1 MMCIALK
8 AWPGVSGQRLQTD
21 FDSSGLMP
29 TVTIILCPLE
39 AVTGMQRLL
48 TRE

>member
-1 MMCIALK
+1 MALK
-8 AWPGVSGQRLQTD
+8 AWPGVSRQKPRTD

-29 TVTIILCPLE
+29 IVTIILRPLE

-48 TRE
+48 TRER

>member
-8 AWPGVSGQRLQTD
+8 AWPGVSGQKLRTD
-21 FDSSGLMP
+21 FDSCGLMP
-29 TVTIILCPLE
+29 IVTIISAPLE